1 MTIQYSPEAVDRL
14 KDIKRVFGINTYKNI
29 RESIS
34 VLFTVPQKGALV
46 ENYIE
51 VPNPYRFLHVSQ
63 HYIFYR
69 IDENTSAVKIT
80 DIFNEREDFLRTM
93 FGIRLRTQE
102 SLDYWEE

>member
-1 MTIQYSPEAVDRL
+1 MTIQYSPETVDRL

-51 VPNPYRFLHVSQ
+51 IPNPYRFLHVS
-63 HYIFYR
+63 HYYIFYR